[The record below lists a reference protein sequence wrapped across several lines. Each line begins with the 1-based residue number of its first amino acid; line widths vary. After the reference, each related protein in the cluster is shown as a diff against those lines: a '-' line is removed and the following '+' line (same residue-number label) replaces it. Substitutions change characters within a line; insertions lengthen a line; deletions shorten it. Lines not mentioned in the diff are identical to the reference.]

1 MTLGEEFSSKPAL
14 VNTVVKS
21 CTRQHELYRSTG
33 RSVPLRTSCWIPI
46 WNKTLQKRDARV
58 IQVVWTANSH
68 EGRSGSGRGTNLSVA
83 AGCVVKDFR
92 SMLTCTTGKI
102 LTFNQSFCLGGVLP
116 AGGFRS
122 S

>member
-14 VNTVVKS
+14 VNTVVKAARS
-21 CTRQHELYRSTG
+21 STNYIGQRGGLSPYVRPAGSPFGTKFCRSGTRRLYKLFGTQ
-33 RSVPLRTSCWIPI
+33 I
-46 WNKTLQKRDARV
+46 RV
-58 IQVVWTANSH
+58 KG
-68 EGRSGSGRGTNLSVA
+68 EDGSGRGTNLPVA

-102 LTFNQSFCLGGVLP
+102 LTFNQSFCLEGVLP

-122 S
+122 

>member
-1 MTLGEEFSSKPAL
+1 MTLGEVL
-14 VNTVVKS
+14 VQTGAGQCGGQS

-33 RSVPLRTSCWIPI
+33 RSVPLRSSCRIPI

-58 IQVVWTANSH
+58 IQVVWNANSH

-92 SMLTCTTGKI
+92 SMLR
-102 LTFNQSFCLGGVLP
+102 NQSI
-116 AGGFRS
+116 
-122 S
+122 